1 MLTELVN
8 NKGGNS
14 LSQIIELF
22 KQDFSSLILGIF
34 VIMSG
39 FIAIYEIVCKFL
51 SIFGKPIGIM
61 KQRKADHEILLN
73 TVKNLEELHN
83 KHEEDTKQSIRH
95 DEIIREDLSK
105 LTQLF
110 IEKQIDDI
118 RYEILDFSSA
128 LSSGRQYNKE
138 QFDHIIKIHEK
149 YEKILKENGLENGQ
163 VTASMEVIMEI
174 YKDKL
179 RTGF

>member
-1 MLTELVN
+1 M
-8 NKGGNS
+8 
-14 LSQIIELF
+14 SQILELF

-61 KQRKADHEILLN
+61 KQRKADHELLLN

-163 VTASMEVIMEI
+163 VTVSMQVIMEI

>member
-1 MLTELVN
+1 M
-8 NKGGNS
+8 
-14 LSQIIELF
+14 SQILELF

-61 KQRKADHEILLN
+61 KQRKADHELLLN

-83 KHEEDTKQSIRH
+83 KHEEDAKQSIRH

-128 LSSGRQYNKE
+128 LSSDRQYNKE

-163 VTASMEVIMEI
+163 VTASMQVIMEI

>member
-1 MLTELVN
+1 M
-8 NKGGNS
+8 
-14 LSQIIELF
+14 
-22 KQDFSSLILGIF
+22 
-34 VIMSG
+34 
-39 FIAIYEIVCKFL
+39 
-51 SIFGKPIGIM
+51 
-61 KQRKADHEILLN
+61 
-73 TVKNLEELHN
+73 
-83 KHEEDTKQSIRH
+83 
-95 DEIIREDLSK
+95 
-105 LTQLF
+105 F

-163 VTASMEVIMEI
+163 VTVSMQVIMEI

>member
-1 MLTELVN
+1 MVN

-163 VTASMEVIMEI
+163 VTVSMQVIMEI

>member
-1 MLTELVN
+1 MDMIQSLQQLDFFGWMITSFMLLSAIIAGYKIITEFF
-8 NKGGNS
+8 G
-14 LSQIIELF
+14 II
-22 KQDFSSLILGIF
+22 
-34 VIMSG
+34 
-39 FIAIYEIVCKFL
+39 
-51 SIFGKPIGIM
+51 GKPIGVV
-61 KQRKADHEILLN
+61 KQRKADHELLIK
-73 TVKNLEELHN
+73 TVNDLKELHN

-128 LSSGRQYNKE
+128 LSSGRQYSKE

>member
-1 MLTELVN
+1 M
-8 NKGGNS
+8 
-14 LSQIIELF
+14 SQIIELF

-61 KQRKADHEILLN
+61 KQRKADHELLLN

-83 KHEEDTKQSIRH
+83 KHDEDTKQSIRH

-163 VTASMEVIMEI
+163 VTASMQVIMEI

>member
-1 MLTELVN
+1 M
-8 NKGGNS
+8 NS
-14 LSQIIELF
+14 ILELF

-51 SIFGKPIGIM
+51 SIFGKPVGIM
-61 KQRKADHEILLN
+61 KQRKADHELLLN

-163 VTASMEVIMEI
+163 VTASMQVIMEI

>member
-1 MLTELVN
+1 MVN
-8 NKGGNS
+8 NKGGDS

-138 QFDHIIKIHEK
+138 QFDHTIKIHEK

>member
-1 MLTELVN
+1 MIQSLQQLDFFGWMITSFMLLSAIIAGYKIITEFF
-8 NKGGNS
+8 G
-14 LSQIIELF
+14 II
-22 KQDFSSLILGIF
+22 
-34 VIMSG
+34 
-39 FIAIYEIVCKFL
+39 
-51 SIFGKPIGIM
+51 GKPIGVV
-61 KQRKADHEILLN
+61 KQRKADHELLIK
-73 TVKNLEELHN
+73 TVNDLKELHN

-128 LSSGRQYNKE
+128 LSSGRQYSKE

-163 VTASMEVIMEI
+163 VTVSMQVIMEI
-174 YKDKL
+174 YKEKL
-179 RTGF
+179 KNGF

>member
-1 MLTELVN
+1 M
-8 NKGGNS
+8 NS
-14 LSQIIELF
+14 ILELF
-22 KQDFSSLILGIF
+22 KQDIPSLILGIF
-34 VIMSG
+34 IVMSG
-39 FIAIYEIVCKFL
+39 IIAIYEIICKFS
-51 SIFGKPIGIM
+51 SIIGKPIGIM
-61 KQRKADHEILLN
+61 KQRKADHELLVK
-73 TVKNLEELHN
+73 TVQDLTELHE

>member
-1 MLTELVN
+1 MELAN
-8 NKGGNS
+8 NKGGDPV
-14 LSQIIELF
+14 SQILELF

-61 KQRKADHEILLN
+61 KQRKADHELLLN

-163 VTASMEVIMEI
+163 VTASMQVIMEI